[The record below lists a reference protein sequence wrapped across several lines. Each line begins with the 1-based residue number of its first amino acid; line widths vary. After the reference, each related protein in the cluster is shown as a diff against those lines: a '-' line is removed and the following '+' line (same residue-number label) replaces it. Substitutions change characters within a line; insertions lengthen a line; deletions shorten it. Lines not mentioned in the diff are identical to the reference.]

1 MRLVGHLSE
10 NYMPSF
16 EPSDMAFVS
25 LGSNLGESRSIICEA
40 IEQLSVFS
48 SAPLLR
54 SSLWRTEPVDC
65 PPGTPDFVNAAIG
78 LKPRSQ
84 DTPES
89 YLACFQELES
99 EFGRRPKRVSNESRT
114 LDLDL
119 ITFRHE
125 IRETA
130 LLRLPHPRVHLRR
143 FVLEPLSEIAPSLV
157 LPGQIDPVGVVLIK
171 LTNRERIAR
180 MD

>member
-1 MRLVGHLSE
+1 MR
-10 NYMPSF
+10 SF
-16 EPSDMAFVS
+16 EPSDMTFVS
-25 LGSNLGESRSIICEA
+25 LGSNLGDSRSIICEA
-40 IEQLSVFS
+40 IERLSVFS
-48 SAPLLR
+48 SVPLLR
-54 SSLWRTEPVDC
+54 SSLWRTEPVNC

-99 EFGRRPKRVSNESRT
+99 EFGRRPQRVSNESRP

-119 ITFRHE
+119 ITFGNE

-130 LLRLPHPRVHLRR
+130 QLRLPHPRAHLRR
-143 FVLEPLSEIAPSLV
+143 FVLEPLSEIAPNLV
-157 LPGQIDPVGVVLIK
+157 LPGQIDSVAVVLIK
-171 LTNRERIAR
+171 LATSERIAR
-180 MD
+180 ID